1 VPQGIPSSAIAQP
14 IRRFAP
20 APLVLLGL
28 ALAAPGAPASTG
40 GAVFVA
46 TPKVVAV
53 KCVSACV
60 SKGRLRSGSRLSV
73 QGSGLKAVSRV
84 VFLGAR
90 GKRDDVEVPA
100 TATSDRRVSVAV
112 PFSAQSGPIK
122 AVAGERRSKATR
134 PLTIVPPLDP
144 IPSAQLTPV
153 SGPRDPGAPLVDTAT
168 NRSKL
173 YQGVRGGIQFSY
185 RVNDS
190 SAVTVTITLVR
201 EGDGAVIQT
210 WNPPAGSAGEV
221 KTVSWDGMQAGQ
233 PAPEGRYAFRLVAS
247 APSGAQARSA
257 ASAERDAFDLYNHVF
272 PVRGTHNFGQAS
284 ARFGAGRAGHIHQGQ
299 DVMAACG
306 TRLVAAR
313 GGRVKFKQY
322 QSNAGYYIVIDGAG
336 TDIDYAY
343 MHLAAPSP
351 LAQGDRVYTG
361 QQIGVVG
368 DTGDATACH
377 LHFEMWT
384 APGWYDGGH
393 PFDPLP
399 DLLAWDRYS

>member
-1 VPQGIPSSAIAQP
+1 VPQRIPSSDTQP
-14 IRRFAP
+14 IRRIA
-20 APLVLLGL
+20 AAALVPLGF
-28 ALAAPGAPASTG
+28 ALAAPAAGASTG

-46 TPKVVAV
+46 TPKVAKV

-60 SKGRLRSGSRLSV
+60 SKGRLRSGSRLSL
-73 QGSGLKAVSRV
+73 QGSSLAGVTRV

-90 GKRDDVEVPA
+90 GNRDDVWASASP
-100 TATSDRRVSVAV
+100 TSDRRASVTV
-112 PFSAQSGPIK
+112 PFSARSGGLK
-122 AVAGERRSKATR
+122 ALAGERRSKATK
-134 PLTIVPPLDP
+134 PLVIVPPLDP

-168 NRSKL
+168 NRAKL
-173 YQGVRGGIQFSY
+173 YLGVRGGIQFSY
-185 RVNDS
+185 RVNDAS
-190 SAVTVTITLVR
+190 GVSVSITLVR
-201 EGDGAVIQT
+201 AGDGAVVQT
-210 WNPPAGSAGEV
+210 WNPPASAPGEV
-221 KTVSWDGMQAGQ
+221 KTVSWDGRQAGV
-233 PAPEGRYAFRLVAS
+233 PAPEGRYAFQLVAR

-257 ASAERDAFDLYNHVF
+257 GSSPRDTFDLYDHVF
-272 PVRGTHNFGQAS
+272 PVRGTHNFGQEG
-284 ARFGAGRAGHIHQGQ
+284 ARFGAGRAGHTHQGQ

-306 TRLVAAR
+306 TRLLAAR

-322 QSNAGYYIVIDGAG
+322 QSNAGNYIVIDGDD
-336 TDIDYAY
+336 TDVDYAY

-384 APGWYDGGH
+384 GPGWYDGGA
-393 PFDPLP
+393 PFDPLA
-399 DLLAWDRYS
+399 DLVAWDRYS